1 MDYAINDAGL
11 LMSETVLDPTRFEI
25 GGRPLAARIRQAIQY
40 ADRLDRMAAILSDN
54 SNGLSTS
61 EWILADL
68 KRNEIA
74 LLVVGTHSHRLYR
87 SSKNEWI
94 ADAEGFYWSDNNTK
108 EGLVR
113 LESIPSVE
121 ARPYAGAVF
130 APSKRD
136 TIWLQM
142 YDRSKGQIDLDFA
155 RRILTKPELV
165 SAIAVDA
172 KYTNSD
178 LGSHLQSWATFGPPV
193 GVIRRP
199 NKLEARNFPQ
209 IEPLVSNPW
218 VVLAV
223 NTPIDDRESAAPVVD
238 IFDPE
243 EKAIVLPKAEK
254 NEPVLLPAWH
264 GTLLPATDADIWLT
278 TAFANYERI
287 VALENAL
294 RQKSA
299 PDPLLPKD
307 LDRLGVE
314 LFYYRSIYELGARS
328 AKDVPLEQIRSNPR
342 DENWY
347 RVASGKGVL
356 LLHSLRGLVG
366 SQVFDRLMD
375 DFGHQHAGQEVTV
388 AQFQSHLAAGT
399 GKNLK
404 SFFDRWLN
412 DPGLP
417 QLELLARQIR
427 HDSQGWITTV
437 KIGRDK
443 NSGGLT
449 VPVTVETAT
458 GEVSQS
464 VRLEKPQNSIEL
476 RSSTKPLRV
485 VIDKY
490 GLTARSNGSPFTIL
504 TFDTE
509 VEQSLIV
516 YGTLD
521 EAATNHEAA
530 LVLQQALRRREHN
543 IQPAIKMDS
552 EVTNNDL
559 KTHHLLLIGRPD
571 SNSLVARFQ
580 DILPV
585 TFGSHSFEIRRM
597 AYAHP
602 ASAVVMAADNPFNR
616 RYSVVAIAGLS
627 SLSTLRVVS
636 QFEEDSLSYAQVV
649 VLPHDRDEHDLVAP
663 LPELMREIERR

>member
-1 MDYAINDAGL
+1 M
-11 LMSETVLDPTRFEI
+11 
-25 GGRPLAARIRQAIQY
+25 
-40 ADRLDRMAAILSDN
+40 
-54 SNGLSTS
+54 
-61 EWILADL
+61 
-68 KRNEIA
+68 
-74 LLVVGTHSHRLYR
+74 
-87 SSKNEWI
+87 
-94 ADAEGFYWSDNNTK
+94 
-108 EGLVR
+108 
-113 LESIPSVE
+113 
-121 ARPYAGAVF
+121 
-130 APSKRD
+130 
-136 TIWLQM
+136 
-142 YDRSKGQIDLDFA
+142 
-155 RRILTKPELV
+155 
-165 SAIAVDA
+165 
-172 KYTNSD
+172 
-178 LGSHLQSWATFGPPV
+178 
-193 GVIRRP
+193 
-199 NKLEARNFPQ
+199 
-209 IEPLVSNPW
+209 
-218 VVLAV
+218 
-223 NTPIDDRESAAPVVD
+223 DDRESAVPIID

-243 EKAIVLPKAEK
+243 EKAIVLPKKEK
-254 NEPVLLPAWH
+254 HEPVLLPAWH

-294 RQKSA
+294 REKSA
-299 PDPLLPKD
+299 AHPLPPKD
-307 LDRLGVE
+307 LDRLGIE
-314 LFYYRSIYELGARS
+314 LFYYRSVYELGARS
-328 AKDVPLEQIRSNPR
+328 ANDVPLAQIRSNPR
-342 DENWY
+342 DESWY

-366 SQVFDRLMD
+366 SQEFDRLMD
-375 DFGHQHAGQEVTV
+375 EFGHQHAGQEVTV

-412 DPGLP
+412 NPGLP
-417 QLELLARQIR
+417 HLELLVGVASPLENRQIR

-464 VRLEKPQNSIEL
+464 VQLEKTQNSIEL

-485 VIDKY
+485 VVDKY

-521 EAATNHEAA
+521 ETATNHEAA
-530 LVLQQALRRREHN
+530 LVLQQALQRREHN
-543 IQPAIKMDS
+543 VQPAIKMDS
-552 EVTNNDL
+552 EVTDNDL

-585 TFGSHSFEIRRM
+585 TFGSHSFEIRKM

-616 RYSVVAIAGLS
+616 HI
-627 SLSTLRVVS
+627 
-636 QFEEDSLSYAQVV
+636 Q
-649 VLPHDRDEHDLVAP
+649 
-663 LPELMREIERR
+663 